1 MRRVFKT
8 KLFNRWMRK
17 TLLADPALLK
27 AVEEMERGL
36 IDADLG
42 GNTLEEKVYKKR
54 IPLPGRGKSGST
66 RTIVATSKA
75 GKWFFLYGF
84 EKNDQ
89 DNISGN
95 DLTELRVAAGYL
107 LSAPEE
113 QLAEFLE
120 GGKIQEICDDHE

>member
-42 GNTLEEKVYKKR
+42 GNVPEDKVYKKR
-54 IPLPGRGKSGST
+54 VPLPGRGKSGST
-66 RTIVATSKA
+66 RTIVATCTA

-84 EKNDQ
+84 EKTKT
-89 DNISGN
+89 DNISGSE
-95 DLTELRVAAGYL
+95 LMELRAVARSL
-107 LSAPEE
+107 LSASEMEIDEALASEE
-113 QLAEFLE
+113 L
-120 GGKIQEICDDHE
+120 QEICDDNE